1 MHRLVDIAVIGIIL
15 WLKVGGWSEGVIRSE
30 IIVLEL
36 TGVLKTIIRV
46 KILGRIVVW
55 SAITVF
61 ASIPRVIFF
70 LALK

>member
-1 MHRLVDIAVIGIIL
+1 LHRLVDIAVIGIIV

-30 IIVLEL
+30 IVVLEL

-46 KILGRIVVW
+46 EILGRIVV
-55 SAITVF
+55 ITVF
-61 ASIPRVIFF
+61 ASIPRLIFF